1 MLCFRKMLT
10 GLESMT
16 SGTVQIMGLK
26 YPDRWEEIQKLIG
39 LCPQHGILYP
49 ELTVR
54 EHLEFYGRLKGTA
67 GENLQQSL
75 RE

>member
-1 MLCFRKMLT
+1 MLT
-10 GLESMT
+10 GLEAMT

-26 YPDRWEEIQKLIG
+26 YPDRWEEIQKWIG

-49 ELTVR
+49 ELTIR
-54 EHLEFYGRLKGTA
+54 EHTEFYGRLKGMT
-67 GENLQQSL
+67 GVNLQQSV